1 MQHTASI
8 LKTAKRLTLNTLQA
22 SGVYQ
27 LVNHSSWRR
36 RRLLILC
43 YHGISIEDEHEWR
56 PNLFM
61 PRPDFERRMEMLQR
75 GRYNVLPLGEA
86 VSRLYSGTLPERSV
100 AITFDDGNY
109 DFYAQAFPL
118 LREHGYRATVYLH
131 SFYCV
136 NQVPVFR
143 LILSYLLWKE
153 RGRVLST
160 QALTGSE
167 LVLDLRTAAGR
178 NRAQSAL
185 MKFARRE
192 KFSPAE
198 KDQLAASLA
207 EALGIDYA
215 ALRARRILQVMGPDE
230 VAEVSAAGMDIQLHR
245 HSHNSPREEAR
256 YRKQISTNREVIESI
271 VGQRPVNFCYPSGNH
286 QEEFLPWLAL
296 ERVQSATTCRTGIA
310 DRSSNPLL
318 LPRVVDYSGL
328 SALEF
333 DGWLTVAAALLPHRT
348 YVSRDA

>member
-1 MQHTASI
+1 MQHTAGI
-8 LKTAKRLTLNTLQA
+8 LKAAKRLTLNALQA

-36 RRLLILC
+36 RRLLILR
-43 YHGISIEDEHEWR
+43 YRGISIEDEHEWR

-75 GRYNVLPLGEA
+75 GRYNVLPLEEA

-118 LREHGYRATVYLH
+118 LREHGYPATVYLH

-136 NQVPVFR
+136 NQAPVFR

-167 LVLDLRTAAGR
+167 LALDLRTAAGR

-185 MKFARRE
+185 MKF
-192 KFSPAE
+192 
-198 KDQLAASLA
+198 
-207 EALGIDYA
+207 
-215 ALRARRILQVMGPDE
+215 E
-230 VAEVSAAGMDIQLHR
+230 VAEVSAAGMDIQLHT

-271 VGQRPVNFCYPSGNH
+271 VGRRPVHFCYPSGNH

-296 ERVQSATTCRTGIA
+296 EGIQSATTCRTGIA

-318 LPRVVDYSGL
+318 LPRVVDHSGL

-333 DGWLTVAAALLPHRT
+333 DGWLTGAAALLPHRT